1 MQTCGFLDI
10 SAGNLVDAGYDF
22 AKVWDQ
28 SAFLTEIRDL
38 PSYKG
43 KCGGC
48 AYVRV
53 CGGCRARAW
62 AMSGDYLAE
71 DPICWYVGATHA
83 SSVLTDFQKRLC
95 NRLQEGLPLSAQP
108 FAEIAKALDSTE
120 SEVLQQT
127 RELKDCGII
136 RRLSAFLNH
145 RALGMASTL
154 VTAHVP
160 PDRIDRAAA
169 AVNALAG
176 VSHNYLR
183 EHHYNLWFTL
193 QGESPERIEAMLAEL
208 RRQLDIEF
216 HSLPVTQVFKLDVRF
231 DLESDDDA
239 LLHDD
244 YEIPGTEP
252 VPLRP
257 EHKQVLS
264 GLQQGIDVVSRPFD
278 GLGDAGAAHAS
289 PVSLLVELNA
299 LGVLRR
305 IAAVV
310 NHHKLGY
317 TTNVLFAVEAPP
329 ASVVEAGRSLARFR
343 AVSHCYERKTFE
355 GWPYNLFAMLHAR
368 SPAQIERT
376 VREFAAAADV
386 RSYCLLPTVAEL
398 KKQPVRHKF
407 L

>member
-1 MQTCGFLDI
+1 MSI
-10 SAGNLVDAGYDF
+10 S
-22 AKVWDQ
+22 
-28 SAFLTEIRDL
+28 
-38 PSYKG
+38 
-43 KCGGC
+43 
-48 AYVRV
+48 
-53 CGGCRARAW
+53 
-62 AMSGDYLAE
+62 
-71 DPICWYVGATHA
+71 
-83 SSVLTDFQKRLC
+83 LTDFQKRLC
-95 NRLQEGLPLSAQP
+95 NRLQEGLPLSLQP

-127 RELKDCGII
+127 RELKDRGII
-136 RRLSAFLNH
+136 RRLSAFINH

-160 PDRIDRAAA
+160 ADRIDRVAA

-193 QGESPERIEAMLAEL
+193 QEQSPDRIEETLL
-208 RRQLDIEF
+208 DLQRQLGIEF
-216 HSLPVTQVFKLDVRF
+216 HGLPVTRVFKLDVRF
-231 DLESDDDA
+231 DLESDDDV
-239 LLHDD
+239 LLHDV
-244 YEIPGTEP
+244 YEVPGTEP

-264 GLQQGIDVVSRPFD
+264 RLQQGIDVVSRPFD
-278 GLGDAGAAHAS
+278 TLGDVGATHAS
-289 PVSLLVELNA
+289 SVLRLLVELNT

-310 NHHKLGY
+310 DHHKLGY
-317 TTNVLFAVEAPP
+317 TTNSLFAVEAPSE
-329 ASVVEAGRSLARFR
+329 SVVEAGRGLARFR
-343 AVSHCYERKTFE
+343 TVSHCYERRTFA

-376 VREFAAAADV
+376 TREFTAAAAV